1 MGCLPSTVTS
11 DQHRASLRL
20 PLPAGIFTIPPTM
33 KFIQAIEAS
42 IAT

>member
-1 MGCLPSTVTS
+1 VTPSQQGTS
-11 DQHRASLRL
+11 PRL
-20 PLPAGIFTIPPTM
+20 PLPAGITTIQPTM